1 MERPRARQLVRTMSH
16 RTERSGRT
24 KLVVGCGAGFASD
37 RLDAAVE
44 LVERVALDWLV
55 LECLGERTLAFAHR
69 DRRADPSR
77 GYDPLLERRMR
88 ALVPR
93 CRARGTRLLSN
104 MGAAN
109 PRAAAEATVRIAR
122 ELGLSGLRVA
132 LLLGDEVSA
141 ELGPDTPLWEGGTI
155 AERGVPV
162 GANAYLGCEQLLPAL
177 ATGAEV
183 ILTGRVADPALFL
196 APMVERFGWSL
207 DDWEKLA
214 AGTLVGHLLEC
225 GMQVSGG
232 YFADPGKKDVADLA
246 RCGFPFAEVEAE
258 GAAVIGKTPGSGG
271 RVDAMTVKE
280 QLLYEVH
287 DPTAYRTPDVVADF
301 SAVTIEEVGPDR
313 VRVRGAR
320 GAPRPPSLKVT
331 VGFDGGYLAEAGVS
345 YAGPQAAARAR
356 LARSVLEERMRRVH
370 GYTGPLRIDLLG
382 LRSLHATALP
392 EPTEGEDVRLR
403 AALRAPDREPA
414 ELLLWEVEALLTC
427 GPAGGGGYRGRITPQ
442 VTTASASLPRER
454 VPTRVEVL
462 EA

>member
-1 MERPRARQLVRTMSH
+1 MSH
-16 RTERSGRT
+16 PTDGNGSA
-24 KLVVGCGAGFASD
+24 KFAIGCGAGFASD

-69 DRRADPSR
+69 DRRADPNR
-77 GYDPLLERRMR
+77 GFDPLLERRMR
-88 ALVPR
+88 ALLPR

-109 PRAAAEATVRIAR
+109 PRVAAEATVGIAR
-122 ELGLSGLRVA
+122 ALGLSGLRIAV
-132 LLLGDEVSA
+132 LLGDEVTEKLA
-141 ELGPDTPLWEGGTI
+141 PDTPLWEGGTI

-162 GANAYLGCEQLLPAL
+162 GANAYLGCEQLLPAI

-183 ILTGRVADPALFL
+183 ILTGRVADPSLFL
-196 APMVERFGWSL
+196 APMIERFGWAL
-207 DDWEKLA
+207 YDWQKLA

-232 YFADPGKKDVADLA
+232 YFADPGKKDVPDLA

-271 RVDAMTVKE
+271 RVHATTVKE
-280 QLLYEVH
+280 QLFYEVH
-287 DPTAYRTPDVVADF
+287 DPTAYHTPDVVADF
-301 SAVTIEEVGPDR
+301 SAVAIEEVGPDR
-313 VRVRGAR
+313 VRVSGAR

-345 YAGPQAAARAR
+345 YAGPNAAARAR
-356 LARSVLEERMRRVH
+356 LARSVLEERMRVVH
-370 GYTGPLRIDLLG
+370 GYRGPLRIDLVG

-392 EPTEGEDVRLR
+392 EPAEGEDVRLR

-442 VTTASASLPRER
+442 VTTASASLPRAA
-454 VPTRVEVL
+454 VTTRIEVL